1 MSSLSDDPSL
11 SRKVYKKFY
20 KNSMLTLL
28 VAHCIMTETCMEKE
42 EADPAATIAG
52 P

>member
-20 KNSMLTLL
+20 KNSMLAQSRSNSLIPNCQPKGS
-28 VAHCIMTETCMEKE
+28 HH
-42 EADPAATIAG
+42 
-52 P
+52 

>member
-1 MSSLSDDPSL
+1 MSSLFSDDPSL
-11 SRKVYKKFY
+11 SRKVY

-42 EADPAATIAG
+42 EADLAATIAG